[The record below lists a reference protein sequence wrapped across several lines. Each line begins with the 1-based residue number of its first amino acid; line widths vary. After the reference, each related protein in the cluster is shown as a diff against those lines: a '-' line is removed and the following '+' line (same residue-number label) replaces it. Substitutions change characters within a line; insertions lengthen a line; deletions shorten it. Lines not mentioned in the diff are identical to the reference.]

1 MAKTVTEEER
11 QKAYETLVSLYD
23 KAEPIIKRVSDLN
36 TFNYGELPLN
46 PYMLVEAGIT
56 LRMVLD
62 ALKKMSLR
70 GDSEMGIIRQE
81 FETALTNCI
90 KAADATEQYV
100 ELSGTSKSGLILNT
114 IVTSTVMSKE
124 YIESVARRL
133 AAMKDIITPEAA
145 PQKQPVIKD
154 EAPRREKVKQE
165 KVKPAAKQPEKKRGG
180 IIRALD
186 KIGDVI
192 IFPIVKLAELT
203 DVADKNKKKK

>member
-11 QKAYETLVSLYD
+11 QKAFETLVSLYD

-36 TFNYGELPLN
+36 TFKYGELPLN

-62 ALKKMSLR
+62 ALRKMSLR
-70 GDSEMGIIRQE
+70 RDSEMGIIRRE
-81 FETALTNCI
+81 FEIALTNCI
-90 KAADATEQYV
+90 KAADATEQYI
-100 ELSGTSKSGLILNT
+100 ELSGTSKSGIILNT
-114 IVTSTVMSKE
+114 IVTSTVMSSE

-133 AAMKDIITPEAA
+133 SVYWNTGAGKAV
-145 PQKQPVIKD
+145 PQKQLVIKD
-154 EAPRREKVKQE
+154 KAPNTEK
-165 KVKPAAKQPEKKRGG
+165 AKSDKTKTSGTEPDKKSGG
-180 IIRALD
+180 VIHVLD

-203 DVADKNKKKK
+203 DLADKPDKKN

>member
-36 TFNYGELPLN
+36 SFNYGELPLN

-100 ELSGTSKSGLILNT
+100 ELSGTSRGGVILNT

-133 AAMKDIITPEAA
+133 ADVKDIGTSKTTPH
-145 PQKQPVIKD
+145 KQPAIKD
-154 EAPRREKVKQE
+154 EAPRREK
-165 KVKPAAKQPEKKRGG
+165 AKQDKDEPIAKKPGKKRGG
-180 IIRALD
+180 FINALD
-186 KIGDVI
+186 KVGDAI
-192 IFPIVKLAELT
+192 IYPIVKLAELT
-203 DVADKNKKKK
+203 DIEDKNKKKK

>member
-1 MAKTVTEEER
+1 MAKTATADER

-36 TFNYGELPLN
+36 TFKYGELPLN

-62 ALKKMSLR
+62 ALKKISLH
-70 GDSEMGIIRQE
+70 GDSEMGTIRHE
-81 FETALTNCI
+81 FEIALTNCI

-100 ELSGTSKSGLILNT
+100 ELSGTSRSGMILNT
-114 IVTSTVMSKE
+114 IVTSMVMSNE
-124 YIESVARRL
+124 YIQSVARRL
-133 AAMKDIITPEAA
+133 TSIKDIDTPKAT

-154 EAPRREKVKQE
+154 EAPRREK
-165 KVKPAAKQPEKKRGG
+165 AKQKKDKPTAKEPEKKRGG
-180 IIRALD
+180 LIRALD
-186 KIGDVI
+186 KVGDVI

-203 DVADKNKKKK
+203 DMEDKNKKKK